1 MLCAHHAHCLQHGD
15 MGANSPEESLDAV
28 LGGSSLT
35 QGGMHEGREEQEGNS
50 EADRKQ
56 DQPRAHYCGKP
67 VTFQS

>member
-15 MGANSPEESLDAV
+15 MGARSPEKSLDAV

-35 QGGMHEGREEQEGNS
+35 QGGVPEGREGQEGNS

-56 DQPRAHYCGKP
+56 GQARAHCRGRP
-67 VTFQS
+67 VTSQS